1 MSSTISRSSC
11 CLPYV
16 FARLLH
22 FRGHNQTESHA
33 VRIAILPTWTMDV
46 IYIRALTPTFSWGKP
61 HNGDLSITWLANK
74 TLSYVLPRATLESC
88 SSLRLRASSRVHS
101 QCTQPSSFITGSV
114 QSWLRPVITH
124 PRQAKITQYE
134 IVWPQNWF
142 SLLWYPNRVY
152 GEDFFRK
159 VFHCTKPLRG
169 GLRESS
175 AVCIFVGFCSSHTVV
190 DFTFWVFFTMKLPIP
205 LFFIS

>member
-1 MSSTISRSSC
+1 M
-11 CLPYV
+11 
-16 FARLLH
+16 
-22 FRGHNQTESHA
+22 
-33 VRIAILPTWTMDV
+33 RIAILPTWTMDV

-124 PRQAKITQYE
+124 PRHTKNHAVWNCKIERTVSFCIYRRKRD
-134 IVWPQNWF
+134 ILSTHTNLDGLSFVN
-142 SLLWYPNRVY
+142 SLK
-152 GEDFFRK
+152 F
-159 VFHCTKPLRG
+159 TKL
-169 GLRESS
+169 EK
-175 AVCIFVGFCSSHTVV
+175 CK
-190 DFTFWVFFTMKLPIP
+190 MKLF
-205 LFFIS
+205 LT

>member
-1 MSSTISRSSC
+1 M
-11 CLPYV
+11 
-16 FARLLH
+16 
-22 FRGHNQTESHA
+22 
-33 VRIAILPTWTMDV
+33 RIAILPTWTMDV
-46 IYIRALTPTFSWGKP
+46 IYIRALTPTFSWGEP
-61 HNGDLSITWLANK
+61 HNGGLSTTWPTNK
-74 TLSYVLPRATLESC
+74 TLSYALLRIILESC
-88 SSLRLRASSRVHS
+88 LSARLRASSRVHS
-101 QCTQPSSFITGSV
+101 QCTQPSSFTTGSV
-114 QSWLRPVITH
+114 QYGCDLWLHILGK
-124 PRQAKITQYE
+124 QKITQYE

-190 DFTFWVFFTMKLPIP
+190 DFTF
-205 LFFIS
+205 

>member
-1 MSSTISRSSC
+1 
-11 CLPYV
+11 
-16 FARLLH
+16 
-22 FRGHNQTESHA
+22 
-33 VRIAILPTWTMDV
+33 MDV
-46 IYIRALTPTFSWGKP
+46 IYIRALTPTFSWVKP